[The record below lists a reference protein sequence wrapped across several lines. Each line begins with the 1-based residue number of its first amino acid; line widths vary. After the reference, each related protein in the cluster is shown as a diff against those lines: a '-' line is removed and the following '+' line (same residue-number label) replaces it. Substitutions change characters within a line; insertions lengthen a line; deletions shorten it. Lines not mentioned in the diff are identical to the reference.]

1 MDIRPR
7 ERDAVIA
14 ALRAGVVPKVG
25 QQLIQVGRSKEI
37 EALVTDLKG
46 IAAGGSLFRLVIG
59 EYGSGKTF
67 FLNLVR
73 TLALELK
80 LVVANADLNP
90 DRRLHASGGQAR
102 SLYAELMKSLATR
115 TRPEGGALA
124 SVVEKLVSGL
134 AAGVAQNVVQKDPK
148 QEGKVSEHTA
158 QAIRKSLEPLAE
170 LVGGYDF
177 VEVIVAYWR
186 GFETHNDALQ
196 GHAVRW
202 LRGEFATKTEARAAL
217 GVRTIIEDTSV
228 YDQLKVMARFTRL
241 AGYGGLLVCLDE
253 MVNLYKL
260 TSGRARDANYEQI
273 LRILNDV
280 LQHPPQ
286 GLGVVMSGTPEF
298 LYDTRRGLYSYPALQ
313 RRLTENTFAREGLVD
328 YTGPVLK
335 LGNLS
340 PEELFVL
347 LQKLRLLYAFG
358 EESKQLIPDEG
369 LRAFMTHC
377 QRKLGET
384 YFRTPGTTITSFV
397 NLLAVLDQ
405 NRQASWRE
413 LVGQVEVKPDK
424 APPLTVEE
432 DTQATKPKSSSAA
445 SQVARPSGDDDDL
458 TSFKL

>member
-1 MDIRPR
+1 VNIRPR
-7 ERDAVIA
+7 DRDAVIS

-25 QQLIQVGRSKEI
+25 QHLIQVGRSKEI
-37 EALVTDLKG
+37 EALLADLDRV
-46 IAAGGSLFRLVIG
+46 AAGGSLFRLIIG

-73 TLALELK
+73 SLALEKK

-115 TRPEGGALA
+115 TRPEGGALN
-124 SVVEKLVSGL
+124 SVVEKLVSTL
-134 AAGVAQNVVQKDPK
+134 AGNAPKDNP
-148 QEGKVSEHTA
+148 SHTE
-158 QAIRKSLEPLAE
+158 QAIRKSLEPLSD

-186 GFETHNDALQ
+186 GFQNHDDGLQ
-196 GHAVRW
+196 SHAVRW

-217 GVRTIIEDTSV
+217 GVRTIIEDSSF

-260 TSGRARDANYEQI
+260 TSSRAREANYEQI

-280 LQHPPQ
+280 LQHPPE
-286 GLGVVMSGTPEF
+286 GFGVLMGGTPEF
-298 LYDTRRGLYSYPALQ
+298 LSDPRRGLYSYPALQ

-335 LGNLS
+335 LGSLS
-340 PEELFVL
+340 PEELYVL
-347 LQKLRLLYAFG
+347 LQKLRLVFVSG
-358 EESKQLIPDEG
+358 DESRQLIPDEG
-369 LRAFMTHC
+369 LTAFMSHC
-377 QRKLGET
+377 QKKLGET

-405 NRQASWRE
+405 NPQAQWSE
-413 LVGQVEVKPDK
+413 LVGQVQVRRDQAPAVTLEDDTDVPQGKPSNSSK
-424 APPLTVEE
+424 A
-432 DTQATKPKSSSAA
+432 AA
-445 SQVARPSGDDDDL
+445 APGSGDDDEL

>member
-1 MDIRPR
+1 VNIRPR
-7 ERDAVIA
+7 DREAVLQ

-37 EALVTDLKG
+37 EALLGDLDRV
-46 IAAGGSLFRLVIG
+46 AAGGSLFRLVIG

-73 TLALELK
+73 SLALEKK
-80 LVVANADLNP
+80 LVVASADLNP

-115 TRPEGGALA
+115 TRPEGGALG
-124 SVVEKLVSGL
+124 SVVEKLVSTL
-134 AAGVAQNVVQKDPK
+134 AGNAPQDSPG
-148 QEGKVSEHTA
+148 HTE
-158 QAIRKSLEPLAE
+158 QAIRKSLEPLSD

-186 GFETHNDALQ
+186 GFQRHEEALQ

-202 LRGEFATKTEARAAL
+202 LRGEFGTKTEARAAL
-217 GVRTIIEDTSV
+217 GVRTIIEDTGF

-241 AGYGGLLVCLDE
+241 SGYGGLLVCLDE

-260 TSGRARDANYEQI
+260 TSSRAREANYEQI

-280 LQHPPQ
+280 LQHPPE
-286 GLGVVMSGTPEF
+286 GLGVLMSGTPEL

-335 LGNLS
+335 LGSLS
-340 PEELFVL
+340 PEELYVL
-347 LQKLRLLYAFG
+347 LQKLRLVFAAG
-358 EESKQLIPDEG
+358 DESRQLIPDEG
-369 LRAFMTHC
+369 LKAFMTHC

-405 NRQASWRE
+405 NRHASWQD
-413 LVGQVEVKPDK
+413 LVGKVEVKRDQ

-432 DTQATKPKSSSAA
+432 DTDPPERQRSASSGTA
-445 SQVARPSGDDDDL
+445 VAPGSGDDDEL